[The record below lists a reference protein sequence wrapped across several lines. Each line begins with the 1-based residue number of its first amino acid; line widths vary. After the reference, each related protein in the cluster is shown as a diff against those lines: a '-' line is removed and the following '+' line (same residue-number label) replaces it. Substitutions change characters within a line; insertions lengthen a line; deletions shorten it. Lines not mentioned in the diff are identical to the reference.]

1 MSRVLVAGASGYLG
15 RHVIQELNARG
26 HRARALIRDPG
37 KRDLVDGAEETLAID
52 LLDPGERVAAAMR
65 DMDAVFSAA
74 GQPCTLRRI
83 SDRRSFR
90 SVDPQ
95 INRTLLHAAL
105 AAGVQKFVY
114 VAVLARQEHRHLD
127 YVAAHEEFVTEL
139 QDSPIESTVVRVNG
153 FFYSYIDLLDFAR
166 RGLAVSFADGTA
178 RSNPIHEADLAIA
191 CVQAIAGVDRQID
204 VGGPE
209 TITRRQEI
217 EFAFAAAGRRPRV
230 LRIPVALLK
239 AMLPVM
245 RVTDRRRAEMLE
257 FLAAIS
263 ASDLIAPARGDRR
276 LGDYLREH
284 A

>member
-15 RHVIQELNARG
+15 RYVVRELNARG
-26 HRARALIRDPG
+26 HRVRALIRDPG
-37 KRDLVDGAEETLAID
+37 KCDLVEGAQETLAID
-52 LLDPGERVAAAMR
+52 LRDPGEQVVAAMR
-65 DMDAVFSAA
+65 DVDGVFSAA

-105 AAGVQKFVY
+105 AAGVRKFTY
-114 VAVLARQEHRHLD
+114 VAVLARPQHRHLD
-127 YVAAHEEFVTEL
+127 YVAAHEEFAEEL
-139 QDSPIESTVVRVNG
+139 QGSPIQSTVLRVNG

-166 RGLAVSFADGTA
+166 RGLAIGFADGTA

-191 CVQAIAGVDRQID
+191 CVQAIEGEDRQID

-217 EFAFAAAGRRPRV
+217 ELAFAAAGRRPRV
-230 LRIPVALLK
+230 LRVPAVLLK

-245 RVTDRRRAEMLE
+245 RIADRRRAEMLD

-263 ASDLIAPARGDRR
+263 DSDLIAPAHGDRR

-284 A
+284 V